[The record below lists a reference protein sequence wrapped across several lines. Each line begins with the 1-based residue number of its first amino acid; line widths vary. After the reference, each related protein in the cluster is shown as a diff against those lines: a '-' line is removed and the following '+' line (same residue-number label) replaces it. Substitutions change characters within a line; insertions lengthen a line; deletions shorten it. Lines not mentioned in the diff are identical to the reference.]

1 MILFYDRNLNFWT
14 MFTQPKLSRYS
25 LLPSQLQ
32 IYIRRRVA
40 LIWPR
45 ISVTLL
51 WVIASTV
58 IHNIQQPIYI
68 SNKTFTVWLLYVFS
82 QLSELCFGHGRLLW
96 ISDCINNCII
106 ICTCPNTQVYTFF
119 RCNIFVLTHYI
130 DLLSIWHYGGSQ

>member
-32 IYIRRRVA
+32 MYIRRRVA

-68 SNKTFTVWLLYVFS
+68 SNKTFTVWLLYVYQS
-82 QLSELCFGHGRLLW
+82 SALGMVVYSEL
-96 ISDCINNCII
+96 SDCINNCII
-106 ICTCPNTQVYTFF
+106 ICTCRNTQVYTFF

>member
-68 SNKTFTVWLLYVFS
+68 SNKTFTVWLLYVYQS
-82 QLSELCFGHGRLLW
+82 SALGMVVYSEL
-96 ISDCINNCII
+96 SDCINNCII
-106 ICTCPNTQVYTFF
+106 ICMYLSKYTSLHFF

>member
-58 IHNIQQPIYI
+58 IHNIQQQIYI
-68 SNKTFTVWLLYVFS
+68 SNKTFTVWLLYVYQS
-82 QLSELCFGHGRLLW
+82 SALGMVVYSEL
-96 ISDCINNCII
+96 SDCINNCII

>member
-68 SNKTFTVWLLYVFS
+68 SDKTFTVWLLYVYQS
-82 QLSELCFGHGRLLW
+82 SALGMVVYSEL
-96 ISDCINNCII
+96 SDCINNCII

-130 DLLSIWHYGGSQ
+130 DLLSIWHCGGSQ